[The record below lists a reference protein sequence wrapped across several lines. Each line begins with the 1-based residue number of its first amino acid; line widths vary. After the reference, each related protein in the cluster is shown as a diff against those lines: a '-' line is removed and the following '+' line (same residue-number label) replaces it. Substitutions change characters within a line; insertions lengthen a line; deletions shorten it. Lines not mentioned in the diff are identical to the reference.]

1 MLLLLLLLLLAIA
14 AAPMMTDPAIATAK
28 VVVLQVKTRGQASQ
42 VAKLSGDGT
51 GEAVVTQIETV
62 DEFYQTTQL

>member
-1 MLLLLLLLLLAIA
+1 MLLLAIA
-14 AAPMMTDPAIATAK
+14 AAPMMTDPAATAK
-28 VVVLQVKTRGQASQ
+28 VVVLQVKTGGQASQ